1 MDTDKNKV
9 EEVAQILGLKPKD
22 IRGWRRLKGKKLSNI
37 QDNEPGTSNNHKADN
52 LTRSSDVN
60 EQSGRENI
68 DCKKKHA
75 DLSLEKTASGKIDV
89 KKPFRK
95 FYDNTFKIKN
105 IMKKGRQEIL
115 EDTDREKEFDKQH
128 PHVQEQDQYWEE
140 FGSRVVLISKS
151 ISLGMPEDEFVERLK
166 QDDVYLKDFN
176 RFLELLLE
184 LTPDK
189 SMIRLLI
196 DIYNT

>member
-1 MDTDKNKV
+1 
-9 EEVAQILGLKPKD
+9 
-22 IRGWRRLKGKKLSNI
+22 
-37 QDNEPGTSNNHKADN
+37 
-52 LTRSSDVN
+52 
-60 EQSGRENI
+60 
-68 DCKKKHA
+68 
-75 DLSLEKTASGKIDV
+75 
-89 KKPFRK
+89 
-95 FYDNTFKIKN
+95 
-105 IMKKGRQEIL
+105 MKKGRQEIL